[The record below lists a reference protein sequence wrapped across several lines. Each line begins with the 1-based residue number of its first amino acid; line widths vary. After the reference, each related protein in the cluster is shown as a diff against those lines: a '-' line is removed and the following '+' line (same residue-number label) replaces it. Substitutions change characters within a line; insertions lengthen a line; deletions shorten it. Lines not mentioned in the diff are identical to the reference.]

1 MTQESPLNTA
11 AVSAASA
18 LKITRSAAWQTF
30 AHAQQE
36 AVNAN
41 ALLIAPSDL
50 LCGLVLNVQAINVH
64 DTLLKLGVER
74 NDETL
79 SALRSN
85 RTMPA
90 TMKDILLSR
99 LYGHYREIVARSVNE
114 TENLLVERLKT
125 LQMDI
130 LPQIEESA
138 AQSIKSFRACN
149 IDEDEAIDAVRELR
163 EATLNEIANIQ
174 STLQKTSASVTQRAL
189 SINEPAKLL
198 SSWHWST
205 NKGLPPAVNA
215 IDIEH
220 VFSKESQH
228 ILCIAREVACDS
240 WIENMHLLYALAAD
254 LEGPGQKALKA
265 ISVDPIMLRLL
276 IQERMAPSEVN
287 TWNSSQENLS

>member
-1 MTQESPLNTA
+1 MTQESPLTTL
-11 AVSAASA
+11 AVAAASA

-36 AVNAN
+36 AISAN
-41 ALLIAPSDL
+41 ALLITPSDI
-50 LCGLVLNVQAINVH
+50 LCGLLLNVQAVNAH
-64 DTLLKLGVER
+64 DALLKLGVKR

-79 SALRSN
+79 SAIRSN

-99 LYGHYREIVARSVNE
+99 LYSHYREVVARSVND
-114 TENLLVERLKT
+114 TENILVQRLKT
-125 LQMDI
+125 LQLEI
-130 LPQIEESA
+130 LPEIEEASA
-138 AQSIKSFRACN
+138 QAIKSFRACN

-163 EATLNEIANIQ
+163 EATLNEIATIQ
-174 STLQKTSASVTQRAL
+174 STLQKTSASITQRAL

-198 SSWHWST
+198 SSWHWT
-205 NKGLPPAVNA
+205 ANKGLPPAANA
-215 IDIEH
+215 TDIEH

-228 ILCIAREVACDS
+228 ILCLAREVACDS

-265 ISVDPIMLRLL
+265 ISIDPIMLRLL

-287 TWNSSQENLS
+287 AWNSSQ